1 MDFMLGCNYWASNSG
16 AEMWNDW
23 DEAVVRKDIKL
34 LSEYG
39 SKYLR
44 VFPNWKDF
52 QPAIRLYGGS
62 GEKRDIVHING
73 QAFSNE
79 NYLDEVMMDR
89 FNTFCDICE
98 EYGVKLIVALITGWM
113 SGRLFIPHILAERNL
128 YTDPLAIRLELK
140 FIKGFVSR
148 FRDRKCIYAWGLG
161 NECNC
166 MSPCR
171 DYDVSAAWTAS
182 IANAI
187 KAEDSER
194 PVISDMH
201 GLSLEGKWQIKDQ
214 AEYCDILT
222 THPYPHF
229 VQHCHKDGMLSFR
242 TLMHLPCENKL
253 YSDIG
258 GKPCF
263 PEEIATLGPM
273 TCDEEISAC
282 FLKATAY
289 QSWLN
294 GHMGYMWWCANEQA
308 HLDTAPYAWNMME
321 RELGLLDSEGKPKA
335 ILRTMKQIADRIN
348 SLDFTP
354 TSPNEDIV
362 CITSMGQDNWG
373 ISYMAYALAKSLNLQ
388 LKFSYSK
395 YEIPEA
401 DTYMLPSINGTE
413 VMPKKQ
419 YFELK
424 KRVYDGATLYI
435 SYDYGHLTEFSEFC
449 GISIR
454 DTKILTEQCD
464 VEIDGEILSL
474 ERICRKEIYTSGA
487 EVLGYDNLGIPAL
500 TKFKYG
506 KGTVYYL
513 NFPLEKNLL
522 SKQNAFSENYSK
534 IYSKIFKDIIDN
546 QPLKTDNPNV
556 KITFY
561 NDKAVL
567 FNFSSETQD
576 VKVNDRYNNFVCM
589 AECEPYDIC
598 IMDIK
603 K

>member
-1 MDFMLGCNYWASNSG
+1 
-16 AEMWNDW
+16 
-23 DEAVVRKDIKL
+23 
-34 LSEYG
+34 
-39 SKYLR
+39 
-44 VFPNWKDF
+44 
-52 QPAIRLYGGS
+52 
-62 GEKRDIVHING
+62 
-73 QAFSNE
+73 
-79 NYLDEVMMDR
+79 
-89 FNTFCDICE
+89 
-98 EYGVKLIVALITGWM
+98 
-113 SGRLFIPHILAERNL
+113 
-128 YTDPLAIRLELK
+128 
-140 FIKGFVSR
+140 
-148 FRDRKCIYAWGLG
+148 
-161 NECNC
+161 
-166 MSPCR
+166 
-171 DYDVSAAWTAS
+171 
-182 IANAI
+182 
-187 KAEDSER
+187 
-194 PVISDMH
+194 
-201 GLSLEGKWQIKDQ
+201 
-214 AEYCDILT
+214 
-222 THPYPHF
+222 
-229 VQHCHKDGMLSFR
+229 
-242 TLMHLPCENKL
+242 
-253 YSDIG
+253 
-258 GKPCF
+258 
-263 PEEIATLGPM
+263 
-273 TCDEEISAC
+273 
-282 FLKATAY
+282 
-289 QSWLN
+289 
-294 GHMGYMWWCANEQA
+294 MGYMWWCANEQA

-335 ILRTMKQIADRIN
+335 TLRTMKQIADRIN

-474 ERICRKEIYTSGA
+474 ERICRKEIYTSAA

>member
-214 AEYCDILT
+214 AEYCNILT

-335 ILRTMKQIADRIN
+335 TLRTMKQIADRIN